1 MSNTKARAS
10 AQALRFAAT
19 LKAIEASVRLGFIDA
34 SDDGSSGAYTAD
46 LTMLVTVAGADHAVR
61 YQRSAEGVLS
71 IGLADDCGLLPLYR
85 ALAALRDEPE
95 PTDAFL
101 RNWYYGAL
109 APDALPSPAHTF
121 ADALRGLLDAT
132 ADAEMAAFDAERSAS
147 AHHVVMLHVPA
158 GRFAEFDAMAA
169 DHGLGREGALRRLMF
184 AALRKPSLLDKHE
197 TDAGPVALD
206 GVDEEPAP
214 PAESPVDRQEGNGT
228 AAG

>member
-1 MSNTKARAS
+1 MSDTKARAS

-19 LKAIEASVRLGFIDA
+19 LKAVEASVRLGFIDA
-34 SDDGSSGAYTAD
+34 SDDGSASTYTAD
-46 LTMLVTVAGADHAVR
+46 LTMLVTVSGTDHAVR
-61 YQRSAEGVLS
+61 YHRSAEGVLS

-85 ALAALRDEPE
+85 ALAALHDEPA
-95 PTDAFL
+95 PADAFL
-101 RNWYYGAL
+101 RNWYYGAMP
-109 APDALPSPAHTF
+109 PDVRPSPAHAF
-121 ADALRGLLDAT
+121 VDALRRLLDDT

-158 GRFAEFDAMAA
+158 GRFAEFDALAA

-184 AALRKPSLLDKHE
+184 AALRNPSLLEEREADV
-197 TDAGPVALD
+197 GPMDDLD
-206 GVDEEPAP
+206 VGEEPAP

>member
-1 MSNTKARAS
+1 MSDTKARAS

-34 SDDGSSGAYTAD
+34 SDDGSASTYTAD
-46 LTMLVTVAGADHAVR
+46 LTMLVTVSGTDHAVR
-61 YQRSAEGVLS
+61 YGRSAEGALS

-85 ALAALRDEPE
+85 ALAALHDEPE

-101 RNWYYGAL
+101 RNWYYGHVE
-109 APDALPSPAHTF
+109 PDAMPSPAHTF

-132 ADAEMAAFDAERSAS
+132 ADAEMAAFGAEREAS
-147 AHHVVMLHVPA
+147 AHHVVMLHVSA
-158 GRFAEFDAMAA
+158 ARFAEFDALAA

-184 AALRKPSLLDKHE
+184 AALRNPSLLDEHE

-228 AAG
+228 ATG